1 MFIFA
6 FVCGS
11 AHAHGAEVL
20 VVEQWAVSD
29 LPYVQYRNL
38 ITAAGFIV
46 PLAATVGNLPC
57 APDSGTAANHPARLM
72 LKDGR
77 PRAMNA
83 RP

>member
-1 MFIFA
+1 MFFFA

-29 LPYVQYRNL
+29 LPYMQYRNL

-46 PLAATVGNLPC
+46 PLAATVSAIYLAHRIRAQRPTTLP
-57 APDSGTAANHPARLM
+57 D
-72 LKDGR
+72 
-77 PRAMNA
+77 
-83 RP
+83 